1 MVVSQDGESFATAV
15 EVPAAETLATG
26 EEFLVETEE
35 AIVTARI
42 TSLELGDGR
51 SEQAVAEDVE
61 TIWSRAVGNVSV
73 NVTAH
78 PKSGEHDETRS
89 VRLQVPG
96 DYEFVV
102 GETDDLGDE
111 EFTVEGILIRDD
123 ATGYDHGKLDFD
135 GDAAAAKDVK
145 RLYVRDEA
153 TTAWSAW

>member
-1 MVVSQDGESFATAV
+1 M
-15 EVPAAETLATG
+15 
-26 EEFLVETEE
+26 
-35 AIVTARI
+35 
-42 TSLELGDGR
+42 
-51 SEQAVAEDVE
+51 
-61 TIWSRAVGNVSV
+61 
-73 NVTAH
+73 
-78 PKSGEHDETRS
+78 
-89 VRLQVPG
+89 PG

-135 GDAAAAKDVK
+135 GDEAAAKDIK